1 MKKTLPSLAAL
12 ACAALALCSPAAQA
26 VSLTSVVDNGNVVD
40 TSFSTD
46 SQISLDLSYFNSDPV
61 TLTYTVSADDILA
74 GSVSFDAI
82 VRQVAAGQSFNQ
94 ITLGLTG
101 GALFSLVG
109 SVSSLNNATPVSAG
123 TQGIFENL
131 ALVSVAGTTTE
142 AYLGDPLLEGA
153 TEWRIGFGTLQ
164 ANQTFTLIVAAPAAT
179 PAVPEPATWALAL
192 GGLGLLAGVARR
204 RA

>member
-12 ACAALALCSPAAQA
+12 ACIALALSSPAAHA

-40 TSFSTD
+40 TSFSTE
-46 SQISLDLSYFNSDPV
+46 SQLSLDLSYFNSAPV
-61 TLTYTVSADDILA
+61 TLTYTVSAEDVLA

-82 VRQVAAGQSFNQ
+82 VRQVAAGQNFNQ

-109 SVSSLNNATPVSAG
+109 SASSLNNAVPVSAG

-131 ALVSVAGTTTE
+131 ALVSVAGSTNE

-179 PAVPEPATWALAL
+179 PAVPEPASWALAL

>member
-12 ACAALALCSPAAQA
+12 ACVALALSSPAAHA

-40 TSFSTD
+40 TSFSTE
-46 SQISLDLSYFNSDPV
+46 SQISLDLSYFNSAPV
-61 TLTYTVSADDILA
+61 TLTYTVSADDVLA

-82 VRQVAAGQSFNQ
+82 VRQVAAGQNFNQ

-109 SVSSLNNATPVSAG
+109 SASSINNAVPVSAG

-131 ALVSVAGTTTE
+131 ALVAVAGSTNE

-164 ANQTFTLIVAAPAAT
+164 ADQTFTLIVATQA

-192 GGLGLLAGVARR
+192 GGLGLIARVARR